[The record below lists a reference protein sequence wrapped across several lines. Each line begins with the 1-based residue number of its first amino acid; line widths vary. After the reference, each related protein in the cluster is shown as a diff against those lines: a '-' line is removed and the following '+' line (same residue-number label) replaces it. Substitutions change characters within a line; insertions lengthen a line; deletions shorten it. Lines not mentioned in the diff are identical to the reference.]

1 MRKTK
6 ISFIILT
13 IFITAGCLH
22 ARTTMRRARVL
33 RVYDGDTIRVS
44 LEDGRRF
51 KVRVLGIDTP
61 ESYRTRYG
69 YREYLGKRVS
79 RYVRRLLSRRRV
91 TLHIQL
97 SRRGSFQ
104 KGRYRRLLA
113 FVHIDGR
120 DLGERLLRRGYA
132 SVYRKIRSPRH
143 YRYLQLERRARQR
156 GLGIWNRRAS
166 RQYYRNSYRS
176 SGNDRLILRF
186 WRHDKVFL
194 KRLLREKG
202 Y

>member
-1 MRKTK
+1 MHNVVK
-6 ISFIILT
+6 IFATITVILL
-13 IFITAGCLH
+13 GGSLH
-22 ARTTMRRARVL
+22 ARTIMRRARVL
-33 RVYDGDTIRVS
+33 RVYDGDTIRIR

-69 YREYLGKRVS
+69 YREYLGKKVS
-79 RYVRRLLSRRRV
+79 RYVKRLLRRRRI

-120 DLGERLLRRGYA
+120 DLGELLLRRGYA
-132 SVYRKIRSPRH
+132 AVYRKIRSSRH
-143 YRYLQLERRARQR
+143 YRYLRLERTARQR
-156 GLGIWNRRAS
+156 QLGIWNRNAAR
-166 RQYYRNSYRS
+166 RYYRRYYRS

-186 WRHDKVFL
+186 WKHDKAFL
-194 KRLLREKG
+194 KRLLSEKG